1 MKTRTA
7 EPRTRNVESRSSIK
21 TSLQYSAVPCSI
33 FDISRPVR
41 IGITCGDVNGIGPEV
56 VRKAVSSW
64 NNEVEFFLIGPDQ
77 AFDVSEGWKIPF
89 DGQLTPGKITAAAS
103 KTAVAAIERAVRGCL
118 DGELDAMVTAPICKE
133 GLKLADISYP
143 GHTEMIAELT
153 GTKRYGMMLMGKGL
167 RVMLATR
174 HLPLR
179 AVADALTK
187 DNILEAIELTGE
199 ALKWFGLRNGR
210 IGVCGLNPHAGDGGA
225 LGAEESTV
233 IAPAIEA
240 ARAKGFNT
248 IGPIPAD
255 VIFFQ
260 ALDGQYDAIVA
271 MYHDQGLGPLKMHA
285 FDCGIN
291 ITLGLPIVRT
301 SPDHGTAFNLAG
313 KNVANPDSMI
323 AAIET
328 AIALAGRASPWILG
342 TVD

>member
-1 MKTRTA
+1 M
-7 EPRTRNVESRSSIK
+7 SI
-21 TSLQYSAVPCSI
+21 
-33 FDISRPVR
+33 R
-41 IGITCGDVNGIGPEV
+41 IGITCGDVNGIGPEIAL
-56 VRKAVSSW
+56 KAVLSRQW
-64 NNEVEFFLIGPDQ
+64 DDVKFVLIGPKQIFGDSSSW
-77 AFDVSEGWKIPF
+77 DIPF
-89 DGQLTPGKITAAAS
+89 NEKLTPGKITVGAS

-133 GLKLADISYP
+133 GLKLADIHYP

-179 AVADALTK
+179 AVANALTK
-187 DNILEAIELTGE
+187 ESVEEAIALTGE
-199 ALKWFGLRNGR
+199 ALKWFGLGGGR

-225 LGAEESTV
+225 LGDEESTI

-240 ARAKGFNT
+240 ACAKGFNA
-248 IGPIPAD
+248 IGPVPAD

-260 ALDGQYDAIVA
+260 ALEKQYDAVVA

-285 FDCGIN
+285 FDCGVN
-291 ITLGLPIVRT
+291 LTLGLPIIRT
-301 SPDHGTAFNLAG
+301 SPDHGTAFNIAG
-313 KNVANPDSMI
+313 KNVAKPDSMI

-328 AIALAGRASPWILG
+328 AIQLARQPNPWKK
-342 TVD
+342 

>member
-1 MKTRTA
+1 M
-7 EPRTRNVESRSSIK
+7 SI
-21 TSLQYSAVPCSI
+21 
-33 FDISRPVR
+33 R

-56 VRKAVSSW
+56 ALKAISSKPW
-64 NNEVEFFLIGPDQ
+64 KKEVEFIFVGPDP
-77 AFDVSEGWKIPF
+77 VNGCSEHWKIPF
-89 DGQLTPGKITAAAS
+89 RGKITPGKITAEAS

-133 GLKLADISYP
+133 GLHLAGIHYP

-174 HLPLR
+174 HLPLC

-187 DNILEAIELTGE
+187 ENVLEAIELTGE
-199 ALKWFGLRNGR
+199 ALKWFGLKNGR

-225 LGAEESTV
+225 LGDEEVKIIT
-233 IAPAIEA
+233 PAIEA
-240 ARAKGFNT
+240 ARAKDFNAV
-248 IGPIPAD
+248 GPVPAD

-260 ALDGQYDAIVA
+260 TLEGQFDAVVA

-285 FDCGIN
+285 FDCGVN
-291 ITLGLPIVRT
+291 LTLGLPIVRT
-301 SPDHGTAFNLAG
+301 SPDHGTAFNIAG
-313 KNVANPDSMI
+313 KGVAKPDSMI

-328 AIALAGRASPWILG
+328 AIQLAGVSNPWKK
-342 TVD
+342 

>member
-1 MKTRTA
+1 M
-7 EPRTRNVESRSSIK
+7 SI
-21 TSLQYSAVPCSI
+21 
-33 FDISRPVR
+33 R

-56 VRKAVSSW
+56 ALKAVSSSRW
-64 NNEVEFFLIGPDQ
+64 PARHSLGDGGKKEVEFTFIGPESIDGC
-77 AFDVSEGWKIPF
+77 SHHWKIPF
-89 DGQLTPGKITAAAS
+89 NGKITPGKITAEAS

-133 GLKLADISYP
+133 GLKLAGINYP

-179 AVADALTK
+179 AVAAALTK
-187 DNILEAIELTGE
+187 ESVLEAIELTGE
-199 ALKWFGLRNGR
+199 ALKWFGLENGR
-210 IGVCGLNPHAGDGGA
+210 IGVCGLNPHAGDGNA
-225 LGAEESTV
+225 LGDEEAKI

-240 ARAKGFNT
+240 ARAKGFHAV
-248 IGPIPAD
+248 GPVPAD

-260 ALDGQYDAIVA
+260 ALEEQFDAVVA

-285 FDCGIN
+285 FDCGVN
-291 ITLGLPIVRT
+291 LTLGLPIVRT
-301 SPDHGTAFNLAG
+301 SPDHGTAFNIAG
-313 KNVANPDSMI
+313 KDIAKPDSMI

-328 AIALAGRASPWILG
+328 AIQLAGVSNPWKKQEEKFR
-342 TVD
+342 

>member
-1 MKTRTA
+1 M
-7 EPRTRNVESRSSIK
+7 SI
-21 TSLQYSAVPCSI
+21 
-33 FDISRPVR
+33 R
-41 IGITCGDVNGIGPEV
+41 IGITCGDVNGIGPEIAL
-56 VRKAVSSW
+56 RAVSELW
-64 NNEVEFFLIGPDQ
+64 TPGIEFFPIGPEQ
-77 AFDVSEGWKIPF
+77 VFDSPAAWRIPF
-89 DGQLTPGKITAAAS
+89 NGKLTPGKITADAS

-133 GLKLADISYP
+133 GLKLAGVNYP

-187 DNILEAIELTGE
+187 ENILEAIELTGE
-199 ALKWFGLRNGR
+199 ALNWFGLKNGR

-225 LGAEESTV
+225 LGAEEVKV
-233 IAPAIEA
+233 IAPAIA
-240 ARAKGFNT
+240 AACAKGFNA
-248 IGPIPAD
+248 IGPVPAD

-260 ALDGQYDAIVA
+260 ALEKQYDAVVA

-285 FDCGIN
+285 FDCGVN
-291 ITLGLPIVRT
+291 LTLSLPIIRT
-301 SPDHGTAFNLAG
+301 SPDHGTAFNIAG
-313 KNVANPDSMI
+313 KDVAKPDSMI

-328 AIALAGRASPWILG
+328 AIQLAGKPNPWKK
-342 TVD
+342 